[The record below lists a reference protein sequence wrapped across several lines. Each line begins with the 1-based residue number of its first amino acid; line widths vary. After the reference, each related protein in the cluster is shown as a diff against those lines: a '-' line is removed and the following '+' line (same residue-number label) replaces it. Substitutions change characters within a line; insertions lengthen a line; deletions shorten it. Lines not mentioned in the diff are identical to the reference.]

1 MDTSNRVHW
10 ADVPFHEK
18 DISSKKQKIYFL
30 VDSRAVAGRLPFPAG
45 LFSWVEGS
53 QAFDF

>member
-1 MDTSNRVHW
+1 MNRAPWHG
-10 ADVPFHEK
+10 VPFHEK